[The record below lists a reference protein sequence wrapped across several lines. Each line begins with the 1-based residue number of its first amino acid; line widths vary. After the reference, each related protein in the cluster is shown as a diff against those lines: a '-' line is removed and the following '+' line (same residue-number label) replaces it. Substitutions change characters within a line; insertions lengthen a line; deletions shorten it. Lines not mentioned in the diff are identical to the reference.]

1 MNGNKDW
8 LSELLP
14 PFFCLSKLMSSS
26 LPLSFNPLPS
36 WQKSSRI
43 PSEFNVNIFNFT
55 KRTAKSHICFTFNK
69 NSSEYEREEIRWL
82 REEQRWLREEQRW
95 IREERRWEAERET
108 LLNEIKALKLKIE
121 ELRHEGDKNSVTK
134 LLHVLKKEVS
144 QIAESGSSAAPLVV
158 EATEDAEAVVVKA
171 AEDVEEVVVVKE
183 VIRVEE
189 EVNVKRITLRMGS
202 EGDQVQMLQ
211 EALLKLGFYCGEEDE
226 EFTSFSSG
234 TERAVKTWQSS
245 IGVPET
251 GIMTAELLERLF
263 IDQQDRTSGFK
274 EGANGVAANS
284 VTETPEIPLRVVKE
298 VPEPEASEHRVF
310 LLGENRWEDSS
321 RLKNR
326 NSQSQ
331 PNIKGVVKTKC
342 ITCRGEGRLLCLE
355 CDGTGEPN
363 IEPQFLEW
371 IGEDTKCPYCEG
383 DGHTICDVCQGT
395 GVGGA

>member
-1 MNGNKDW
+1 MSCYPSCGLKFKVTAKISW
-8 LSELLP
+8 EQKSAIRTSSSI
-14 PFFCLSKLMSSS
+14 FLMSSS

-36 WQKSSRI
+36 WPRI
-43 PSEFNVNIFNFT
+43 PSQFNVNFT
-55 KRTAKSHICFTFNK
+55 KRTAKSHICFTFSK

-121 ELRHEGDKNSVTK
+121 ELRREGDNNSVTK
-134 LLHVLKKEVS
+134 LLHVLKKEVG
-144 QIAESGSSAAPLVV
+144 QIAESVSSAAPLVV
-158 EATEDAEAVVVKA
+158 EAIEDAEA
-171 AEDVEEVVVVKE
+171 VVVVKE

-189 EVNVKRITLRMGS
+189 EAKDKEVNVKRITLRVGS

-211 EALLKLGFYCGEEDE
+211 LCYEWDLLDE
-226 EFTSFSSG
+226 EFASFSSG

-245 IGVPET
+245 IGAPET

-284 VTETPEIPLRVVKE
+284 VTETPEVPLRVVKE
-298 VPEPEASEHRVF
+298 VSEPEASEHRVF

-331 PNIKGVVKTKC
+331 PNSKGVAKTKC
-342 ITCRGEGRLLCLE
+342 ITCRGEGRLLCL
-355 CDGTGEPN
+355 
-363 IEPQFLEW
+363 
-371 IGEDTKCPYCEG
+371 
-383 DGHTICDVCQGT
+383 
-395 GVGGA
+395 GAVFYSLNNHFK